1 MAAINPDD
9 YQRTISTLH
18 IHSPKERFL
27 PALQRD
33 ARLQSFNPGNRDNKR
48 IALKERKAGR

>member
-9 YQRTISTLH
+9 YQRTISTLN

-27 PALQRD
+27 PALQRGPK
-33 ARLQSFNPGNRDNKR
+33 LKGFNAGNCDNKR
-48 IALKERKAGR
+48 IALKEREAGR

>member
-9 YQRTISTLH
+9 YQRTISTLN

-27 PALQRD
+27 PALQRGP
-33 ARLQSFNPGNRDNKR
+33 RLKGFT
-48 IALKERKAGR
+48 AGTVTINESR

>member
-48 IALKERKAGR
+48 IALEERKAGR

>member
-9 YQRTISTLH
+9 YQRTISKLN

-27 PALQRD
+27 PALQKGRQ
-33 ARLQSFNPGNRDNKR
+33 AKGLQRWNCDNKR
-48 IALKERKAGR
+48 IALKEREAGR